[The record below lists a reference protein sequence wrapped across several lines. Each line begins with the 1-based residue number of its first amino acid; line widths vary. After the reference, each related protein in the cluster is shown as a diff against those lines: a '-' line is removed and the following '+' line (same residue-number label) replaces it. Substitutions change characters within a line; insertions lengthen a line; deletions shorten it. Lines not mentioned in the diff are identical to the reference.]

1 MQSIAQP
8 CSVRVAAS
16 ARVNST
22 RKNAVTRKMDIAS
35 TPKACA
41 FSMHSARES
50 RSVQGSNS
58 FKRDILK
65 RERLS
70 RRSLKTKATGARCVF
85 RIVEKILLVNILL
98 PSPPYYPRFNDPVLA
113 GWEIFFPF
121 ECFENDDDDDSRARL
136 NLLVAPVLFSLSRAS
151 VFFVFVT
158 DAM

>member
-8 CSVRVAAS
+8 CGVRVAAS

-22 RKNAVTRKMDIAS
+22 RKNAVTRKMDIAG

-70 RRSLKTKATGARCVF
+70 RRSLKTKATGARCVS
-85 RIVEKILLVNILL
+85 RIVDKNFARKYSFAHASCII
-98 PSPPYYPRFNDPVLA
+98 PVLTTPVV
-113 GWEIFFPF
+113 GGNFFF
-121 ECFENDDDDDSRARL
+121 NSSAFKLTTTTTIRAR
-136 NLLVAPVLFSLSRAS
+136 
-151 VFFVFVT
+151 
-158 DAM
+158 

>member
-22 RKNAVTRKMDIAS
+22 RKNAVTRKMDIAR

-70 RRSLKTKATGARCVF
+70 RRSLKTKATGARYVF
-85 RIVEKILLVNILL
+85 RIVEKILLVKLFFC
-98 PSPPYYPRFNDPVLA
+98 PRLRIIPVLTNRSV
-113 GWEIFFPF
+113 GGKFFQF
-121 ECFENDDDDDSRARL
+121 EECF
-136 NLLVAPVLFSLSRAS
+136 
-151 VFFVFVT
+151 
-158 DAM
+158 

>member
-8 CSVRVAAS
+8 CGVRVAAS

-98 PSPPYYPRFNDPVLA
+98 PSPPYYPRFNDP
-113 GWEIFFPF
+113 GGKFFQF

-136 NLLVAPVLFSLSRAS
+136 NLIVILSFTREC
-151 VFFVFVT
+151 FFVFVT

>member
-8 CSVRVAAS
+8 CGVRVAAS

-98 PSPPYYPRFNDPVLA
+98 PSPPYYPRFNDP
-113 GWEIFFPF
+113 GGNFFQF

-136 NLLVAPVLFSLSRAS
+136 NLIVILSFTREC
-151 VFFVFVT
+151 FFVFVT